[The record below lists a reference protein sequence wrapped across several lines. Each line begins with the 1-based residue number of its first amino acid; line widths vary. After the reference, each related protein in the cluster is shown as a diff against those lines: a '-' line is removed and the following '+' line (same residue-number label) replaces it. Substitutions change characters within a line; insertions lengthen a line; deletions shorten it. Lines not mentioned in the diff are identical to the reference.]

1 MAFRAALEERTR
13 ERMPLD
19 WAGTTQNLGLVYEA
33 LFDKTGE
40 QARLEEAITLARA
53 AREVWDEAGASFYI
67 ETSDWI
73 LADMEAKL

>member
-40 QARLEEAITLARA
+40 QARLEKAITL